1 MELFELVKLSKTDRK
16 GPVFIEVCLDVTTQD
31 RNTLIDSN
39 IKYQSNSVL
48 NEFEIIE
55 LMKNDKEI
63 FGIKTNSRVFL
74 VAKSYFDAISTYFK
88 IK

>member
-1 MELFELVKLSKTDRK
+1 MSNCELTISLWRK
-16 GPVFIEVCLDVTTQD
+16 FV
-31 RNTLIDSN
+31 
-39 IKYQSNSVL
+39 
-48 NEFEIIE
+48 

-74 VAKSYFDAISTYFK
+74 VAKSYFDAISAYFK